1 MDFYDVVSTRRSV
14 RAYLD
19 RNISDEVFLRILN
32 AGRSAPSARN
42 LQNWKCVVVREPAT
56 REALAE
62 ASEQKWMRQAP
73 VIVAVVGT
81 SGRTMFCGVEADAVD
96 CSIAIDHMILAAT
109 AEGLGSCWIGHFDQ
123 DRCRELLN
131 VPADA
136 KIIEMFTLGYARDL
150 PSNRQPRKPLDDIMS
165 WETFHNGL

>member
-1 MDFYDVVSTRRSV
+1 MDFYEVVSTRRSV

-19 RNISDEVFLRILN
+19 RDIPEEVVLRILD
-32 AGRSAPSARN
+32 AGRSAPSGCN
-42 LQNWKCVVVREPAT
+42 LQAWRFVVVRDS
-56 REALAE
+56 RRRKALAE

-96 CSIAIDHMILAAT
+96 CAIAIDHMILAAT

-123 DRCRELLN
+123 DRCREILA
-131 VPADA
+131 VPPDA
-136 KIIEMFTLGYARDL
+136 KIIELFTLGYARDL
-150 PSNRQPRKPLDDIMS
+150 PSNHQPRKPLDEIVS
-165 WETFHNGL
+165 WEKYS